1 MIVKESMTLEMRKDI
16 TCTAGKKLVDMTASL
31 APEAELPAKLIIG
44 KEKKNGK
51 WCVYLEEETGE
62 NLVAKVVS
70 LTQGDASLDDSDIAA
85 IVQDNSYR
93 IVICGPQ
100 SNQIICT
107 LQLVKDET
115 AANQKSDAE
124 TSDAIKAELERIVAE
139 GIASKEEMDARVQFM
154 HDNHVDNFL
163 ITRVLKGYRKYS
175 KRPHNPSCLYVD
187 PFMNSCVKTRTETK
201 ISKGLRAAVSRHA
214 MICEGEKS
222 VGKNVYLETIAWLMG
237 MPIYLITFSRNMTPA
252 TIYGEKT
259 TDNSA
264 AEALAAF
271 DPEILAKAD
280 RVEEKLKFALNLMY
294 KQGLGADQAM
304 EAAMKEL
311 SDKDKD
317 ILKQAA
323 TFKKLQAQSSSVNIV
338 IDASELYD
346 WLSDG
351 GLMVFNEQNLI
362 DPNFFASFANQ
373 LLDGTGFLFV
383 PGRGEVRIHKDCVL
397 FSTQNGDY
405 QGVEQQNEATVSR
418 FGCLYFEQPDSVK
431 GQLIAATTSA
441 LKRDG
446 FAGTTLKAQYYNET
460 EAFYKQCRSAIKKQ
474 VITNACLNIRGFVR
488 ALTEVA
494 ESDGYA
500 TLKEAIKDQVINTC
514 PFDERQPLISLLEQC
529 VTL

>member
-1 MIVKESMTLEMRKDI
+1 MIIKESLSMQMRKDV
-16 TCTAGKKLVDMTASL
+16 TCSAGKKLLDMTASL
-31 APEAELPAKLIIG
+31 APEAELPVKLVIG

-51 WCVYLEEETGE
+51 WCVYLEEEAPE
-62 NLVAKVVS
+62 NMVAKVVAI
-70 LTQGDASLDDSDIAA
+70 GSLDDTDIGA
-85 IVQDNSYR
+85 IVQENSYR
-93 IVICGPQ
+93 IVIHGPQ
-100 SNQIICT
+100 EASIKCT
-107 LQLVKDET
+107 LQLLKDEAT
-115 AANQKSDAE
+115 ANRKSDAE
-124 TSDAIKAELERIVAE
+124 TSGEVEAEVNRIVAS
-139 GIASKEEMDARVQFM
+139 GLFTKDEMDARIKYMVE
-154 HDNHVDNFL
+154 NHVDQFL
-163 ITRVLKGYRKYS
+163 MLRVLRGYRAYH
-175 KRPHNPSCLYVD
+175 KRAHQPSCLYVD
-187 PFMNSCVKTRTETK
+187 PFLESCAKRKVQGK
-201 ISKGLRAAVSRHA
+201 ISKGLRAAITRHA

-237 MPIYLITFSRNMTPA
+237 MPLYLITFSRNMTPA
-252 TIYGEKT
+252 SIYGEKT

-304 EAAMKEL
+304 EAAMTALSNEDKET
-311 SDKDKD
+311 
-317 ILKQAA
+317 LKQAA
-323 TFKKLQAQSSSVNIV
+323 NFRKLQAQSSSVNIV

-383 PGRGEVRIHKDCVL
+383 PGRGEVPIHKDCVL

-431 GQLIAATTSA
+431 GQLMAATKSA

-446 FAGTTLKAQYYNET
+446 FEGTSLKPQYFNET
-460 EAFYKQCRSAIKKQ
+460 ESFYKQCRAAIRKQ

-500 TLKEAIKDQVINTC
+500 TLKECIRDQVINTC
-514 PFDERQPLISLLEQC
+514 PFDERQPLVDMLEQC